1 MEVWQWK
8 KLSFA
13 WRSVCGLTYIH
24 RCAQQ
29 LCSASS
35 RTKPIG
41 WSEKNKPLED
51 KNSWQSEEGS
61 LRVSSV
67 AHLPPHQLQALRHGP
82 TNWLCACVRG
92 EPTKGICGPVTL
104 KSELVKQFRAGFAAV
119 HVYGTGC
126 SSNVDRLEGRT
137 ATRVRSSFVKIP
149 GPIGW
154 SHCRLVTRLPPSFHH
169 PTIGGLLHGCWLVLP
184 FYE

>member
-41 WSEKNKPLED
+41 WTEKNKPLED

-137 ATRVRSSFVKIP
+137 ATRVRSSLVRLP

-169 PTIGGLLHGCWLVLP
+169 PTIGGFLHRCWLVLP